1 MEKVIENQDTGEIDF
16 KFKSDIK
23 SIKETILLIISD
35 LIFDIKKDVCGF
47 RFDRE
52 ESEPLKGAERSDM
65 LKAELKVTEMIE
77 SKLKSTQ
84 SVIEE

>member
-1 MEKVIENQDTGEIDF
+1 VEKVIENQDTGEIDF

>member
-1 MEKVIENQDTGEIDF
+1 MIENQDTGEIDF

-65 LKAELKVTEMIE
+65 LKAELKVTQMIE